1 MRLIDAAKHAWAKGL
16 EPSQYI
22 EIIPSAQP
30 DQTDCEYCH
39 EDSDGY
45 VKPLEKNCHAYIR
58 FGMHGWVIELKAK
71 GWNGKAPIRFCPIC
85 GRRLTDA
92 TD

>member
-1 MRLIDAAKHAWAKGL
+1 MALIEARSH
-16 EPSQYI
+16 E
-22 EIIPSAQP
+22 
-30 DQTDCEYCH
+30 TDCEYCH

-85 GRRLTDA
+85 GRRFTDA

>member
-1 MRLIDAAKHAWAKGL
+1 MTLIKARSH
-16 EPSQYI
+16 ETY
-22 EIIPSAQP
+22 
-30 DQTDCEYCH
+30 CEYCH

-71 GWNGKAPIRFCPIC
+71 GWNGKAPIRFCPMC
-85 GRRLTDA
+85 GRRLITEWIA
-92 TD
+92 KSTARNRLMKYGEG